1 MRDSFIL
8 NKDTGR
14 WDNYFCVKNEAYESF
29 WKKYFELHRNVLF
42 IMGDDDDD
50 LDMYTCIK
58 SMINNMG
65 TGDIDCIV
73 ISQNDKIIYNE
84 KEINNDGKKFVNC
97 INSKII
103 KDISNSQKAANIFKK
118 IDQLENY
125 SDVIID
131 ITSLPFE
138 IYLPLIGK
146 IMYLIDYKNNK
157 KIMPNVHIVVAYN
170 PTVNELLM
178 GSDSS
183 EDAQYLHGFNNKL
196 NTVADQHRMSIWI
209 PILGEYKYDNIASIM
224 NLIDSVEICPVL
236 PFPSKNPRRGDNLML
251 EYHDL
256 LIDAYGM
263 SYQDI
268 IYSDEYNPFETYR
281 EINKIIHQYRRSLKP
296 IAECKFII
304 SSLSNKIISLAT
316 LFVAYEQGIMRNQSV
331 GIAYVESKKSTL
343 NDDRKKIYDLSKT
356 ELHSFWISG
365 RCYE

>member
-1 MRDSFIL
+1 MRESFIL
-8 NKDTGR
+8 NENVGR

-29 WKKYFELHRNVLF
+29 WKKYFKLHRNVLF

-50 LDMYTCIK
+50 LNMYTCIK
-58 SMINNMG
+58 NMINNMD
-65 TGDIDCIV
+65 TGDIDCTI
-73 ISQNDKIIYNE
+73 IGQNDKIIYDE
-84 KEINNDGKKFVNC
+84 KEINDNHKKFVNC

-103 KDISNSQKAANIFKK
+103 KNINNSQKAANIFDK
-118 IDQLENY
+118 IEQLKNY
-125 SDVIID
+125 SDVIVD

-170 PTVNELLM
+170 PTINESVV

-196 NTVADQHRMSIWI
+196 NTVADQHQMSIWI
-209 PILGEYKYDNIASIM
+209 PILGERKRNNIQSIM

-236 PFPSKNPRRGDNLML
+236 PFPSKNPRRGDDLML

-256 LIDAYGM
+256 LINAYGI

-281 EINKIIHQYRRSLKP
+281 EINKIIKQYRRSLNP
-296 IAECKFII
+296 ITECKFII
-304 SSLSNKIISLAT
+304 SSLSNKIISLAA

-331 GIAYVESKKSTL
+331 GIAYVESQKSML
-343 NDDRKKIYDLSKT
+343 NDAHEKNYDLSKT